1 MAHRVDL
8 LVRKKAEFL
17 RFLERRLG
25 SRADAEDL
33 LHNALLKVVVHQTPL
48 RDGEKLVPWFY
59 QILRNLLVDHYRH
72 YAAFRRLKD
81 QVAADGVATTEIDE
95 ELFRATYPC
104 VQDVATTLKPE
115 YSELIRRVELAEE
128 PLQEVARD
136 LGITA
141 NNASVRLHRAR
152 QALREGLAPCAGPA
166 WSMLALTACA
176 GRVAPNRVPHI
187 SPFGELSKKV
197 PVTGGPFD
205 GRAGRTDDSSRA
217 GKSLV

>member
-1 MAHRVDL
+1 MSDAAMAHRVDL

-33 LHNALLKVVVHQTPL
+33 LHNALLKVVAHQTPL
-48 RDGEKLVPWFY
+48 RDTEKLVPWFY

-104 VQDVATTLKPE
+104 VKDVATTLKPE
-115 YSELIRRVELAEE
+115 YSELIRRVELADE

-136 LGITA
+136 LGITI

-152 QALREGLAPCAGPA
+152 QALREGLAAMCG
-166 WSMLALTACA
+166 ACVEHA
-176 GRVAPNRVPHI
+176 CLDCTCR
-187 SPFGELSKKV
+187 K
-197 PVTGGPFD
+197 GGPES
-205 GRAGRTDDSSRA
+205 GSPH
-217 GKSLV
+217 